1 VKLSQK
7 GILSEDRPREDVL
20 YSQLNTLCLQVLR
33 RIFLPSY
40 TRNTTLFGE
49 LYGKKCFWLSIFG
62 VKLSQKGI
70 LAKIALHKHFAIAN
84 GSTLWLQVLSRVFLP
99 SYTQNT
105 TLFSEL
111 SEKKCCLVRAAML
124 GLVFTGACLVYYVR
138 SLSSL
143 TPTGKKIN
151 CLSDLLKKRKIRGF
165 SLASLAREK

>member
-1 VKLSQK
+1 M
-7 GILSEDRPREDVL
+7 
-20 YSQLNTLCLQVLR
+20 
-33 RIFLPSY
+33 
-40 TRNTTLFGE
+40 
-49 LYGKKCFWLSIFG
+49 
-62 VKLSQKGI
+62 KLSQKGI

-165 SLASLAREK
+165 SLASRAREKYIFLDFYKGSPRAKLKKSSHARASRAQNFVFLYAKTCRVFRTNLAFLS